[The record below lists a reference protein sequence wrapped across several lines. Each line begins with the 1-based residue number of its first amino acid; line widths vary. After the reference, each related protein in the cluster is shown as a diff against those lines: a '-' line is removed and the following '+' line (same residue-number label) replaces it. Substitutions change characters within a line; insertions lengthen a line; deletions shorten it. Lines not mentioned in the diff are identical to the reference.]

1 MKKAIILH
9 GMSDSKEEY
18 DGHESDHHWLPW
30 LGAEL
35 EKRGYEVV
43 TPELPEPYH
52 PVYVAWKEVFEQ
64 YVLDEE
70 TVLVGHS
77 CGAGFLIRYL
87 SETDKQV
94 GKVILVAPYLDPDGD
109 HIPEFFDFP
118 IKQNLAVQTK
128 GVTIFISTD
137 DDEDIQESVRIIERE
152 CNDVEKKVFQGMG
165 HFTLGEMGTREFS
178 ELLGMVLHSSNM
190 SI

>member
-18 DGHESDHHWLPW
+18 DGHESGHHWLPW
-30 LGAEL
+30 LKTEL
-35 EKRGYEVV
+35 EKQGYEAF

-52 PVYVAWKEVFEQ
+52 PVYETWRGVFEE
-64 YVLDEE
+64 YVLDKD

-77 CGAGFLIRYL
+77 CGAGFLVRYL
-87 SETDKQV
+87 SENNVQV
-94 GKVILVAPYLDPDGD
+94 GKVVLVAPYLDPDGD

-118 IKQNLAVQTK
+118 IKRNLVAQTK
-128 GVTIFISTD
+128 GMTMFISTD

-152 CNDVEKKVFQGMG
+152 CDGIEKRVFEGMG
-165 HFTLGEMGTREFS
+165 HFTFGEMGTREFP
-178 ELLGMVLHSSNM
+178 ELLNEIL
-190 SI
+190 

>member
-9 GMSDSKEEY
+9 GMSDSEEEY

-30 LGAEL
+30 LKTEL
-35 EKRGYEVV
+35 EGQGYDVE

-52 PVYVAWKEVFEQ
+52 PVYETWRGVFEE
-64 YVLDEE
+64 YVLDKD

-77 CGAGFLIRYL
+77 CGAGFLVRYL
-87 SETDKQV
+87 SENNVQV
-94 GKVILVAPYLDPDGD
+94 GKVVLVAPYLDPDGD

-118 IKQNLAVQTK
+118 IKRNLVAQTK
-128 GVTIFISTD
+128 GMTMFISTD

-152 CNDVEKKVFQGMG
+152 CDGIEKRVFEGMG
-165 HFTLGEMGTREFS
+165 HFTFGEMGTREFP
-178 ELLGMVLHSSNM
+178 ELLNEIL
-190 SI
+190 